1 MRIRVTNAVL
11 GVGSTGVITESI
23 PIEFDPAEYMIQ
35 IHPSGHLVIE
45 LPDQIVGFIKL
56 NDFENSV
63 NSGSIMIHS

>member
-23 PIEFDPAEYMIQ
+23 PIEFDPGEYMIQ
-35 IHPSGHLVIE
+35 IHSSGHLVIE

-56 NDFENSV
+56 NDFENGV